1 MVMTMTWMS
10 MIDEFVLNIERAI
23 SFARVLHRRAA
34 LDSQTD
40 SVKKNRICLYVVNPS
55 AVCWLGTALDGQT
68 DSIKK
73 NGILLSVVN
82 PFFVLARNGA
92 RRPDRFSEISTPH
105 FCLIFSLPP
114 QKSATWN
121 NYVPPYR
128 E

>member
-1 MVMTMTWMS
+1 MFMVMTMTWMS

-68 DSIKK
+68 DSFKK
-73 NGILLSVVN
+73 NRIRLSVVN
-82 PFFVLARNGA
+82 P
-92 RRPDRFSEISTPH
+92 
-105 FCLIFSLPP
+105 
-114 QKSATWN
+114 SAVCWLGTALDG
-121 NYVPPYR
+121 
-128 E
+128 

>member
-1 MVMTMTWMS
+1 MMPMGDGGGWGS
-10 MIDEFVLNIERAI
+10 EFVLNIERAI

-68 DSIKK
+68 DSLKK

-92 RRPDRFSEISTPH
+92 RRPDRFSEI
-105 FCLIFSLPP
+105 
-114 QKSATWN
+114 
-121 NYVPPYR
+121 